1 MSDTRILIVDDEENM
16 RHMLSELL
24 KGEGYKVDTAANG
37 QEALDKLEVRDF
49 ELVLC
54 DVRMPE
60 MDGLTFLKQVIDKDL
75 EPAVVMMSAYST
87 VDLAV
92 DAMRL
97 GAVDYISKPF
107 NSDEIL
113 LKLQRLDE
121 QERLKREY
129 IQLKKELRTEHQFGN
144 LVGQS
149 DQMKEVFR
157 TVEKV
162 AGYKT
167 TVLIDGESGT
177 GKELLARAIHYN
189 SPRAGKP
196 FVAINCGAI
205 PENLLESELFGYRK
219 GAFTDAIRSKKGLFE
234 EAHEGTLFLD
244 EIGELPLLLQVK
256 LLRALQEEEIRRI
269 GDTQD
274 IKIDVRIVAATVH
287 DLAQKVHDG
296 SFRSDL
302 YYRLNVLSLHVPPLW
317 KRKGDIP
324 LLINHFLHKFNQK
337 LGTNIEKI
345 SPEAYEILL
354 DYRWPGN
361 VRELENIIERTMILS
376 SDNTITDESLPPEL
390 RESPAVSA
398 APPDPEELSLKK
410 ASRALEVELI
420 KKALKATDGNH
431 THTAKL
437 LEISHRAL
445 LYKLKEYNLR

>member
-1 MSDTRILIVDDEENM
+1 MSETRILIVDDEENM

-24 KGEGYKVDTAANG
+24 KSEGYKVDTAANG

-54 DVRMPE
+54 DVRMPD
-60 MDGLTFLKQVIDKDL
+60 MDGLTFLKYVIEKEL
-75 EPAVVMMSAYST
+75 ELAVVMMSAYST

-92 DAMRL
+92 EAMRL

-129 IQLKKELRTEHQFGN
+129 IQLKKELQSEHQFGN

-149 DQMKEVFR
+149 EEIRAVFR
-157 TVEKV
+157 TVAKV

-167 TVLIDGESGT
+167 TVLIVGESGT
-177 GKELLARAIHYN
+177 GKELFARAIHYN
-189 SPRAGKP
+189 SPRAAKP
-196 FVAINCGAI
+196 LVAINCGAI

-219 GAFTDAIRSKKGLFE
+219 GAFTDAVHSKKGLFE

-244 EIGELPLLLQVK
+244 EIGELPLPLQVK

-269 GDTQD
+269 GDNQD
-274 IKIDVRIVAATVH
+274 IKIDVRIVAATAN
-287 DLAQKVHDG
+287 DLSRKVEDG

-302 YYRLNVLSLHVPPLW
+302 YYRLNVLTLHVPPL
-317 KRKGDIP
+317 RDRGGDIP
-324 LLINHFLHKFNQK
+324 LLINHFLHKFNHK
-337 LGTNIEKI
+337 LGTEVEKI
-345 SPEAYEILL
+345 SPEAYQVLL
-354 DYRWPGN
+354 DYQWPGN
-361 VRELENIIERTMILS
+361 VRELENILERAMILS
-376 SDNTITDESLPPEL
+376 SDNTITEESLPPEI
-390 RESPAVSA
+390 RRASQDAI
-398 APPDPEELSLKK
+398 APLAPEDLSLKK
-410 ASRALEVELI
+410 AGRALEVDLI

-431 THTAKL
+431 THAARL